1 MSAGRAAGA
10 SRRQPRRGRAAA
22 SAITRVQWG
31 DGSGLRGSRHGVK
44 GIEIEE
50 VLRWDPYLRRGGES
64 LTLAYGSTGYGR
76 LLLVVLRR
84 TGPRQLRVVAARD
97 MTEREREA
105 YRERPR

>member
-1 MSAGRAAGA
+1 
-10 SRRQPRRGRAAA
+10 
-22 SAITRVQWG
+22 
-31 DGSGLRGSRHGVK
+31 VK

-50 VLRWDPYLRRGGES
+50 VLRWDPYLRTDGES
-64 LTLAYGSTGYGR
+64 RTLAYGATGHGR

-84 TGPRQLRVVAARD
+84 AGLRDLRVVAARD